1 MFLRARSVR
10 AQVAGLGATLPPV
23 KVLAFV
29 LAAAAL
35 AASALAAS
43 ALSAPLPGVRTPT
56 HNITCAVTPAALHC
70 DIAQA
75 SYRTRLQKGCIAPP
89 TGLDWHGFELTP
101 SGKGAITCSGGVLV
115 MGPVRY
121 VTLRYGR
128 TWRNGT
134 YTCRSRLTGLTCTN
148 RAGHGLSLSRASYRT
163 F

>member
-1 MFLRARSVR
+1 VR
-10 AQVAGLGATLPPV
+10 ALAV
-23 KVLAFV
+23 VLV
-29 LAAAAL
+29 AAAL
-35 AASALAAS
+35 AAPALAS
-43 ALSAPLPGVRTPT
+43 PLPGVRTPS

-70 DIAQA
+70 DITQA
-75 SYRTRLQKGCIAPP
+75 VYRARLQKRCIAPP

-101 SGKGAITCSGGVLV
+101 AGKGAVTCSGGVLV

-134 YTCRSRLTGLTCTN
+134 YTCKSRITGLTCTN
-148 RAGHGLSLSRASYRT
+148 RAGHGLFLSRAAYRT